1 MAFEEMPPDWL
12 EIGLRQDLGPF
23 GAEATPKTDVAGVVQ
38 KALDVLSKVTDPF
51 ANIVPTEVR
60 TPEVAIEPKPTPQP
74 AIVVPIIEP
83 DIEEEIPEFVV
94 PGTKP
99 APAAPVV
106 APAPVFEPEPVVI
119 PQPKPEK
126 TPVPDEFAYPVPVVQ
141 PVIIPIA
148 EPAPSPAVKPEP
160 VFEPAPAPAVSPAIA
175 IPVVSTPVM
184 PVLLTPFQEAMVPFV
199 SNIGAPKPPQEA
211 EACEPPKKKP
221 RTVCYRGYYREYRNS
236 ERKVKWER
244 VPCEPRPKKR
254 KR

>member
-23 GAEATPKTDVAGVVQ
+23 GAEATPKTDVASVVQ
-38 KALDVLSKVTDPF
+38 KALDVLSKVADPF

-83 DIEEEIPEFVV
+83 EIEEEIPEFVV

-99 APAAPVV
+99 APTTPVIAPF
-106 APAPVFEPEPVVI
+106 PVFEPEPVVI

-148 EPAPSPAVKPEP
+148 EPAPSPTVEPEP
-160 VFEPAPAPAVSPAIA
+160 VIEPAPAPAVAPKVAAPA
-175 IPVVSTPVM
+175 VSTPIL
-184 PVLLTPFQEAMVPFV
+184 PVLLTPFQDAMVPFV
-199 SNIGAPKPPQEA
+199 SNIGTPKAPQEA

-221 RTVCYRGYYREYRNS
+221 RTVCYRGYYREYRTS